1 MSPAIASARS
11 SSPRRAPQG
20 ASPRPLRPFSRTEI
34 CETLEDARQAWMTL
48 ARDAPASPYQSFDFA
63 RVWFATIGAAE
74 GATPLIV
81 VARDEAGRPVALLP
95 FARTSRGPLRFAVF
109 VGGKDSNFNLGLF
122 RSGETWSLDN
132 IAALLAAAA
141 RQARPRLDAFLLCNQ
156 PLSWGDV
163 ANPLAAGET
172 QPSPSFAY
180 ASALPGEFS
189 VWLDARASKDA
200 KKKMRKKRARLE
212 ATAPVVHRRAAGAP
226 EIDRALAA
234 FHAERRARTAALG
247 VPDPYASAA
256 AQAFLAQLARDGA
269 LELHTLS
276 HGDRIIG
283 VFGALPGV
291 SRQSGLFIGHDGDP
305 EIARSSPGEIMVQA
319 VVADAIAR
327 GFAEFD
333 LGVGE
338 ARYKDEAC
346 EIVEPLF
353 DSAFAFT
360 LKGRLA
366 AWVFLAARRAK
377 RAVKHSPR
385 WKALHA
391 RLRRIFGR
399 SAD

>member
-1 MSPAIASARS
+1 MSPAIASAHPA
-11 SSPRRAPQG
+11 SSPRATQG
-20 ASPRPLRPFSRTEI
+20 AVPRPARPFARTEL
-34 CETLEDARQAWMTL
+34 CESLEDARSVWMTL
-48 ARDAPASPYQSFDFA
+48 AQEAPASPYQSFDFA

-81 VARDEAGRPVALLP
+81 VARDEAGQPVALLP
-95 FARTSRGPLRFAVF
+95 FAQTSRGPLRFAVF

-122 RSGETWSLDN
+122 RSTEAWSLDDV
-132 IAALLAAAA
+132 AALLAAAA
-141 RQARPRLDAFLLCNQ
+141 RQAKPRLDAFLLCNQ
-156 PLSWGDV
+156 PLSWRGV
-163 ANPLAAGET
+163 ANPLAGGKP
-172 QPSPSFAY
+172 QPSPSFAH
-180 ASALPGEFS
+180 ASALPGDFS
-189 VWLDARASKDA
+189 VWLDARACKEA

-212 ATAPVVHRRAAGAP
+212 ATAPVVHRRAAGQQ
-226 EIDRALAA
+226 EIDRALSA
-234 FHAERRARTAALG
+234 FHAVRRARTVALG
-247 VPDPYASAA
+247 VPDPYASVA
-256 AQAFLAQLARDGA
+256 AQAFLAQLARDGV

-283 VFGALPGV
+283 IFGALPGAP
-291 SRQSGLFIGHDGDP
+291 RQSGLFIGHDGDP

-319 VVADAIAR
+319 VVTDAIAR

-366 AWVFLAARRAK
+366 AWTFLAVRRAK
-377 RAVKHSPR
+377 RSVKHSPR
-385 WKALHA
+385 LKALHA
-391 RLRRIFGR
+391 RLRRLR
-399 SAD
+399 SRSGE

>member
-1 MSPAIASARS
+1 MPLASASARS
-11 SSPRRAPQG
+11 PSPRRAPQG
-20 ASPRPLRPFSRTEI
+20 AALRPARPFARVEI
-34 CETLEDARQAWMTL
+34 CEALEDARQAWTAL
-48 ARDAPASPYQSFDFA
+48 AQQAPASPYQSFDFA

-81 VARDEAGRPVALLP
+81 VARDESGQPVALLP
-95 FARTSRGPLRFAVF
+95 FARTARGPLRFAVF
-109 VGGKDSNFNLGLF
+109 LGGKDSNFNLGLF
-122 RSGETWSLDN
+122 RTGGAWSRGDV
-132 IAALLAAAA
+132 AALLAAAGGRA
-141 RQARPRLDAFLLCNQ
+141 TPRLDAFLLCSQ
-156 PLSWGDV
+156 PLSWRGI
-163 ANPLAAGET
+163 ANPLADGKP

-180 ASALPGEFS
+180 ASALPGDFS
-189 VWLDARASKDA
+189 AWLDARASKEA
-200 KKKMRKKRARLE
+200 KKKMRKKRTRLE
-212 ATAPVVHRRAAGAP
+212 ATAPLVHSRAAGAQ

-234 FHAERRARTAALG
+234 FHAERRARTEAVG

-256 AQAFLAQLARDGA
+256 AQEFLSRLARDGA
-269 LELHTLS
+269 LELHVLA
-276 HGDRIIG
+276 HGERIIA
-283 VFGALPGV
+283 VFGALPGAE
-291 SRQSGLFIGHDGDP
+291 RLSGLFIGHDGDP

-353 DSAFAFT
+353 DSAFAVT

-366 AWVFLAARRAK
+366 AWAFLAARRGK

-385 WKALHA
+385 LKAVHA
-391 RLRRIFGR
+391 RLRRLSGR
-399 SAD
+399 SGD

>member
-1 MSPAIASARS
+1 
-11 SSPRRAPQG
+11 
-20 ASPRPLRPFSRTEI
+20 
-34 CETLEDARQAWMTL
+34 MTL
-48 ARDAPASPYQSFDFA
+48 AQEAPASPYQSFDFA

-81 VARDEAGRPVALLP
+81 VARDEAGQPVALLP
-95 FARTSRGPLRFAVF
+95 FAQTSRGPLRFAVF

-122 RSGETWSLDN
+122 RSTEAWSLDDV
-132 IAALLAAAA
+132 AALLAAAA
-141 RQARPRLDAFLLCNQ
+141 RQAKPRLDAFLLCNQ
-156 PLSWGDV
+156 PLSWRGV
-163 ANPLAAGET
+163 ANPLAGGKP
-172 QPSPSFAY
+172 QPSPSFAH
-180 ASALPGEFS
+180 ASALPGDFS
-189 VWLDARASKDA
+189 VWLDARACKEA

-212 ATAPVVHRRAAGAP
+212 ATAPVVHRRAAGQQ
-226 EIDRALAA
+226 EIDRALSA
-234 FHAERRARTAALG
+234 FHAVRRARTVALG
-247 VPDPYASAA
+247 VPDPYASVA
-256 AQAFLAQLARDGA
+256 AQAFLAQLARDGV

-283 VFGALPGV
+283 IFGALPGAP
-291 SRQSGLFIGHDGDP
+291 RQSGLFIGHDGDP

-319 VVADAIAR
+319 VVTDAIAR

-353 DSAFAFT
+353 DSAFAVT

-377 RAVKHSPR
+377 RSIKRSPR
-385 WKALHA
+385 LKAVQA
-391 RLRRIFGR
+391 RLRRLGGR
-399 SAD
+399 SGA